1 MSKVLMV
8 VLAAGA
14 FVCAVWLVV
23 SRGRL
28 PEPAR
33 VTGLRRRFYLAVLL
47 FVGLLTSMLT
57 TSCGRQTPPQTM
69 CYEPMER
76 PTASSEAPVSA
87 TLKAVWLTLDPEN
100 GEKFR
105 EKLAE
110 AVEEGE
116 VEKQVSAVVQLAFK
130 ELAYHR
136 EYTRGAGR
144 GVMCYKMTRLGSA
157 LATSRENGLKQLELL
172 RKAQESGSIDEET
185 AAKAREALSRELELF
200 DRASRLGTSRGGEA
214 EKALVES
221 YSNGEVEPGDAAQRA
236 AALIVELEGG
246 KSTKTTEGE

>member
-1 MSKVLMV
+1 VSKVLMV

-47 FVGLLTSMLT
+47 FVGVLTST

-76 PTASSEAPVSA
+76 PATSSKAPQAVA

-157 LATSRENGLKQLELL
+157 LVTSREKGLKQLELL
-172 RKAQESGSIDEET
+172 RKARESGAIDEET

-214 EKALVES
+214 EKTLVES
-221 YSNGEVEPGDAAQRA
+221 YSNGEVEPGEAAQRA